1 MIRGIG
7 TDIVL
12 EKRIAGLYK
21 KHGRAFAERVLHPA
35 ELPEFEAA
43 ARPAALLAKR
53 FAAKEAAAKA
63 IGTGIRGAVSYRNI
77 GISHN
82 AKGKPET
89 LFAPPLQA
97 FLDEL
102 GIVRVHI
109 SISDDSGTITA
120 FAVAE
125 K

>member
-1 MIRGIG
+1 MIHGIG

-12 EKRIAGLYK
+12 EKRIAALYK

-43 ARPAALLAKR
+43 ARPAAFLAKR

-63 IGTGIRGAVSYRNI
+63 IGTGIRGAVSFRNI

-102 GIVRVHI
+102 GITRVHI
-109 SISDDSGTITA
+109 SISDDSGTVTA

>member
-1 MIRGIG
+1 MIHGIG

-12 EKRIAGLYK
+12 EKRIATLYK

-43 ARPAALLAKR
+43 AHPAALLAKR

-63 IGTGIRGAVSYRNI
+63 IGTGIRGAVSFRNI

-102 GIVRVHI
+102 GIARVHI
-109 SISDDSGTITA
+109 SISDDSGTVTA

>member
-1 MIRGIG
+1 MIHGIG
-7 TDIVL
+7 TDIVR
-12 EKRIAGLYK
+12 EKRIAALYTK
-21 KHGRAFAERVLHPA
+21 PGRAFAERVLPPA
-35 ELPEFEAA
+35 ELPDVEAA
-43 ARPAALLAKR
+43 ARPTALLAKR

-63 IGTGIRGAVSYRNI
+63 IGTGIRGAVSFRNI

-82 AKGKPET
+82 VKGKPET

-102 GIVRVHI
+102 GIARVHI
-109 SISDDSGTITA
+109 SISDDSGTVTA

>member
-1 MIRGIG
+1 MIHGIG

-12 EKRIAGLYK
+12 EKRIAALYK

-63 IGTGIRGAVSYRNI
+63 IGTGIRGAVSFRNI

-102 GIVRVHI
+102 GIARVHI
-109 SISDDSGTITA
+109 SISDDSGTVTA

>member
-1 MIRGIG
+1 MIHGIG

-12 EKRIAGLYK
+12 EKRIAALYK

-35 ELPEFEAA
+35 ELPALAA
-43 ARPAALLAKR
+43 PPQVKIQSFTAK
-53 FAAKEAAAKA
+53 
-63 IGTGIRGAVSYRNI
+63 YC
-77 GISHN
+77 HN

-102 GIVRVHI
+102 GIARVHI
-109 SISDDSGTITA
+109 SISDDSGTVTA

>member
-1 MIRGIG
+1 MIHGIG

-12 EKRIAGLYK
+12 EKRIATLYK

-43 ARPAALLAKR
+43 ARPTALLAKR

-63 IGTGIRGAVSYRNI
+63 IGTGIRGAVSFRNI

-102 GIVRVHI
+102 GIARVHI
-109 SISDDSGTITA
+109 SISDDSGTVTA

>member
-1 MIRGIG
+1 MIHGIG

-12 EKRIAGLYK
+12 EKRIAALYK

-63 IGTGIRGAVSYRNI
+63 IGTGIRGAVSFRNI
-77 GISHN
+77 GIGHN

-102 GIVRVHI
+102 GIARVHI
-109 SISDDSGTITA
+109 SISDDSGTVTA